1 MPSRWNGAGVG
12 EDIRGRL
19 KYFSTVHPSRPTPAP
34 LRDLQQLPGAQAFST
49 CPLSESSPHS
59 QSSGVWAVQSTQR
72 SAICTMTSNVSG
84 VQLVAVGA
92 TRDGSQQRHPADDG
106 HPPARSSPS
115 SYTTTFLVL
124 PFYSTMT
131 CLYVCLSVSLPAARR
146 QNSDRGPRIT
156 HPTGCFAQPGTL
168 NRVGDAG
175 ENRRAPRPDLS
186 KSTWAECPVGFG
198 PLAAPARH
206 SGTVAGRQRI

>member
-1 MPSRWNGAGVG
+1 MALALEKTSGAPQVFQYASPIAAHPCSAPGSALATRGPS
-12 EDIRGRL
+12 L
-19 KYFSTVHPSRPTPAP
+19 FHMSP
-34 LRDLQQLPGAQAFST
+34 
-49 CPLSESSPHS
+49 ESSPHS
-59 QSSGVWAVQSTQR
+59 QSSGVWAVLSTQR
-72 SAICTMTSNVSG
+72 SAICTMTGNVSG

-106 HPPARSSPS
+106 RPPARSSPS

-124 PFYSTMT
+124 PFYSTHDVS
-131 CLYVCLSVSLPAARR
+131 LCLSVSLPAVRR

-156 HPTGCFAQPGTL
+156 HPTGCFAQPETL

-175 ENRRAPRPDLS
+175 ENRRDPRPDLS
-186 KSTWAECPVGFG
+186 KGTWAECPVGFG